1 MSASTGGAD
10 SENSP
15 QISSPETPPQTP
27 PREPAWSHSVPSSNS
42 SSKSSPSM
50 SSTWSSRPHSYASR
64 PSIGSSVKRRYSSP
78 SFGFGFHAVNP
89 SRAPGHA
96 TRASSEATFAWSG
109 AKISP
114 KFDTTASKHA
124 SS

>member
-15 QISSPETPPQTP
+15 QISSAES
-27 PREPAWSHSVPSSNS
+27 ASSHTVPSSNS

-89 SRAPGHA
+89 RRAPGQE
-96 TRASSEATFAWSG
+96 TRASSAATFAWSG
-109 AKISP
+109 AKTTP
-114 KFDTTASKHA
+114 KFETITSKQE